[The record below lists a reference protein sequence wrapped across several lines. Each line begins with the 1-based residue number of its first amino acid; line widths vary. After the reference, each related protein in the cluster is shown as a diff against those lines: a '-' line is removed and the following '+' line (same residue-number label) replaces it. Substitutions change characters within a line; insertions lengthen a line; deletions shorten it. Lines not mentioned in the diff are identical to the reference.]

1 MAETAPSSRE
11 VPKLPHGLK
20 SPVHPEKGWNRLG
33 KGTWFHGRP
42 ETDVYKLLI
51 DAYRLRMDDRWDIA
65 KAKEPGSLYVPGAT
79 DGKEGFRI
87 FLDKA
92 ENTKSEEGKP
102 MLPTW
107 WNAEKRKECE
117 ALGADTTQWTS
128 LAKKVKK
135 WDIHIHYDDMALA
148 MQLRSR
154 LKGSRSVYLYTGYR
168 RSAEKLYWNWF
179 SHQDDLRKS
188 PVFDGSETSMGS
200 DGLFVPHNG
209 SIGSAG
215 LHIPSGLGG
224 GCIATGPFANLSA
237 NLGPVQPQQDGI
249 VGVGTA
255 DKLRYNPHCV
265 KRDLSSWL
273 ATRIYT
279 EDAFLNATVRD
290 TAKDIASFQSEIDS
304 QSVGLP
310 GIHAGGHQTISG
322 SNSDLYSG
330 VVDPAFYLHHTMV
343 DRMYWLWQALHYSQ
357 AKTISG
363 TITFGNNPPSRNA
376 TLEDI
381 IELPFLGVE
390 PATLGSLLDTLDGP
404 YCYIY
409 A

>member
-1 MAETAPSSRE
+1 MHVTKVNAAAF
-11 VPKLPHGLK
+11 VL
-20 SPVHPEKGWNRLG
+20 LG
-33 KGTWFHGRP
+33 ASTLTQAAGNQ
-42 ETDVYKLLI
+42 TDFVQPI
-51 DAYRLRMDDRWDIA
+51 QD
-65 KAKEPGSLYVPGAT
+65 
-79 DGKEGFRI
+79 
-87 FLDKA
+87 
-92 ENTKSEEGKP
+92 
-102 MLPTW
+102 
-107 WNAEKRKECE
+107 E
-117 ALGADTTQWTS
+117 ALGALEKAEPNAVLNRNSTCTLETAGVRRNWDDLDADQRKEYIR
-128 LAKKVKK
+128 AVKCLLSSPSQT
-135 WDIHIHYDDMALA
+135 DPALNTGARVRYDDFAAQHINQTM
-148 MQLRSR
+148 
-154 LKGSRSVYLYTGYR
+154 SVH
-168 RSAEKLYWNWF
+168 YWNWF

-279 EDAFLNATVRD
+279 EDAFLNATVHD
-290 TAKDIASFQSEIDS
+290 TASDIASFQSEIDS
-304 QSVGLP
+304 QSAGLP

-363 TITFGNNPPSRNA
+363 TITFGNSPPSRNA

-390 PATLGSLLDTLDGP
+390 PATLGGLLDTLDGP

-409 A
+409 E

>member
-1 MAETAPSSRE
+1 MHVTKVNAAAF
-11 VPKLPHGLK
+11 VL
-20 SPVHPEKGWNRLG
+20 LG
-33 KGTWFHGRP
+33 ASTLTQAAGNQ
-42 ETDVYKLLI
+42 TDFVQ
-51 DAYRLRMDDRWDIA
+51 
-65 KAKEPGSLYVPGAT
+65 
-79 DGKEGFRI
+79 
-87 FLDKA
+87 
-92 ENTKSEEGKP
+92 P
-102 MLPTW
+102 MQG
-107 WNAEKRKECE
+107 E
-117 ALGADTTQWTS
+117 ALGALKKAEPNAVLNRNSTCTLETAGVRRNWDDLDADQRKEYIRAVKS
-128 LAKKVKK
+128 LNTGARVR
-135 WDIHIHYDDMALA
+135 YDDFAAQHINQTM
-148 MQLRSR
+148 
-154 LKGSRSVYLYTGYR
+154 SVH
-168 RSAEKLYWNWF
+168 YWNWF

-224 GCIATGPFANLSA
+224 GCIATGPFAKYVADNT
-237 NLGPVQPQQDGI
+237 PHPQQDGI

-279 EDAFLNATVRD
+279 EDAFLNATVHD
-290 TAKDIASFQSEIDS
+290 TASNIASFQSEIDS
-304 QSVGLP
+304 QSAGLP

-363 TITFGNNPPSRNA
+363 TITFGNSPPSRNA

-381 IELPFLGVE
+381 IELPFLEVE
-390 PATLGSLLDTLDGP
+390 PATLGGLLDTLDGP

-409 A
+409 E

>member
-1 MAETAPSSRE
+1 MHIMNIKPATFMLLGASTLTRAAGSRADF
-11 VPKLPHGLK
+11 VQIIQ
-20 SPVHPEKGWNRLG
+20 
-33 KGTWFHGRP
+33 
-42 ETDVYKLLI
+42 D
-51 DAYRLRMDDRWDIA
+51 
-65 KAKEPGSLYVPGAT
+65 
-79 DGKEGFRI
+79 
-87 FLDKA
+87 
-92 ENTKSEEGKP
+92 
-102 MLPTW
+102 
-107 WNAEKRKECE
+107 E
-117 ALGADTTQWTS
+117 ALGALKKAESEAVMHRTS
-128 LAKKVKK
+128 TCTLGTAGVRRNWDDLDAEQRKEYINAVKCLLSSPSQT
-135 WDIHIHYDDMALA
+135 DPALNTGARVRYDDFAAQHTNQTMSVHVTGNFLTWHRHYVWSYEQAL
-148 MQLRSR
+148 RNDN
-154 LKGSRSVYLYTGYR
+154 GTG
-168 RSAEKLYWNWF
+168 
-179 SHQDDLRKS
+179 S

-200 DGLFVPHNG
+200 NGLFVPHNG

-224 GCIATGPFANLSA
+224 GCIATEPFANLSA
-237 NLGPVQPQQDGI
+237 NLGLVQPQQDGI

-255 DKLRYNPHCV
+255 EKLRYNPHCV

-273 ATRIYT
+273 AMRIYT

-290 TAKDIASFQSEIDS
+290 TARDIASFQSEIDS
-304 QSVGLP
+304 QSAGLP

-363 TITFGNNPPSRNA
+363 TIMFGNNPPSRNA

>member
-1 MAETAPSSRE
+1 MSGLTS
-11 VPKLPHGLK
+11 KLSITSAVTLA
-20 SPVHPEKGWNRLG
+20 
-33 KGTWFHGRP
+33 
-42 ETDVYKLLI
+42 I
-51 DAYRLRMDDRWDIA
+51 
-65 KAKEPGSLYVPGAT
+65 
-79 DGKEGFRI
+79 FR
-87 FLDKA
+87 
-92 ENTKSEEGKP
+92 
-102 MLPTW
+102 
-107 WNAEKRKECE
+107 
-117 ALGADTTQWTS
+117 Q
-128 LAKKVKK
+128 
-135 WDIHIHYDDMALA
+135 
-148 MQLRSR
+148 
-154 LKGSRSVYLYTGYR
+154 
-168 RSAEKLYWNWF
+168 YWNWF
-179 SHQDDLRKS
+179 SHQDDLRNS
-188 PVFDGSETSMGS
+188 PVFDGAETSMGS

-215 LHIPSGLGG
+215 LHIPSGLGV

-237 NLGPVQPQQDGI
+237 NLGPVQPQQHGI

-265 KRDLSSWL
+265 KRDLGSWL

-290 TAKDIASFQSEIDS
+290 TARDIASFQSEIDS
-304 QSVGLP
+304 QSAGLP

-330 VVDPAFYLHHTMV
+330 VVDPDFYLHHTMV

-363 TITFGNNPPSRNA
+363 TTTFGNNPPSRNA

-381 IELPFLGVE
+381 IKLPFLDVE